1 MAVTICV
8 CNTKGGVGKTT
19 TAVNLAGALANEPT
33 RNKVLL
39 IDGDSQKSA
48 SKWAAWRRENYP
60 TYLSPTTICLQDK
73 AIYIEGRAFK
83 NDYNRIVIDVG
94 GRDTSS
100 LRSALILADLAII
113 PIGASMFDH
122 SALVDLLEVIEMAYD
137 YNPKLIVQL
146 LMTRLNPR
154 SKDNVELLA
163 FLKENHLKILTTI
176 LFERVEYRRATR
188 EGMTVIESKRDMA
201 ASLELTNLK
210 EEILAL

>member
-1 MAVTICV
+1 M
-8 CNTKGGVGKTT
+8 
-19 TAVNLAGALANEPT
+19 LF
-33 RNKVLL
+33 R
-39 IDGDSQKSA
+39 S
-48 SKWAAWRRENYP
+48 
-60 TYLSPTTICLQDK
+60 
-73 AIYIEGRAFK
+73 
-83 NDYNRIVIDVG
+83 
-94 GRDTSS
+94 
-100 LRSALILADLAII
+100 SALILADLAII